1 MEVYAYIEIIKTS
14 LQLGIVFLLM
24 TGKFDKFILYAIL
37 TVCVSL
43 IIILIYRGY
52 CILHYPECKYEFH
65 SECEIIKPMLGFS
78 GWNLYMDL
86 SHQAQGSGLNVILN
100 LFFGTAINAAYG
112 IGLQLSKRLILLLP
126 ILRLPSYGG

>member
-1 MEVYAYIEIIKTS
+1 
-14 LQLGIVFLLM
+14 M

-112 IGLQLSKRLILLLP
+112 IGLQLSKRLIFYCQFYACRHTGVKTKCADALHLCCKKP
-126 ILRLPSYGG
+126 GETA